1 MKMLNTQKSRPRY
14 EFYVSDF
21 PQKFNEIAERFL
33 GMKLEFARK
42 VQVYSNGNIQ

>member
-1 MKMLNTQKSRPRY
+1 MKMLNRQNAKPRY

-33 GMKLEFARK
+33 GTGLEFVRK
-42 VQVYSNGNIQ
+42 VQI